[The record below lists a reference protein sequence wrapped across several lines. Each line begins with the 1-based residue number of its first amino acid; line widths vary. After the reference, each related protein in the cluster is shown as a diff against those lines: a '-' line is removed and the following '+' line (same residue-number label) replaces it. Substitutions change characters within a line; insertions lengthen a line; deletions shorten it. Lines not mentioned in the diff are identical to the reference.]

1 MVVDDNERILITGGC
16 GFLGRYLIKG
26 LLEKYRNIEII
37 TLSRNEN
44 NVMKTIT
51 LCNDERLR
59 PIIGDIKDIDSV
71 KYALKDVD
79 TVMHLAAMKHIDL
92 CEANPSEAININVN
106 GTKNLLDNFKGKKFI
121 AMSTDKAVEPL
132 GCYGA
137 TKLLMEKL
145 VLERARSDSSRK
157 YSIVRS
163 GNIFGSSGSVIEK
176 WQQQIKNNNN
186 RITITDPEMT
196 RFFTNVDSLVR
207 FMIGVFENS
216 ESEKIY
222 IPYQKVIKL
231 KDLACCVIDLF
242 GDANTKI
249 EVMGLR
255 KGERPDEK
263 LFFEGEKVVTNL
275 NVGYSRDADMMSLED
290 IKGLLKSVQS

>member
-1 MVVDDNERILITGGC
+1 MIVDDNERILITGGC

-26 LLEKYRNIEII
+26 LLKKYRNIEII

-79 TVMHLAAMKHIDL
+79 IVMHLAAMKHIDL

-145 VLERARSDSSRK
+145 VLEKARSDSSRK

-176 WQQQIKNNNN
+176 WQQQIKNNN

-196 RFFTNVDSLVR
+196 RFFTDVDSLVG
-207 FMIGVFENS
+207 FMIGVLENS
-216 ESEKIY
+216 ETEKIY

-231 KDLACCVIDLF
+231 KDLARCVIDLF

-249 EVMGLR
+249 EAMGLR

-290 IKGLLKSVQS
+290 IKGLLNSMQS

>member
-1 MVVDDNERILITGGC
+1 MIVDDNERILITGGC

-59 PIIGDIKDIDSV
+59 PTIGDIKDIDSV
-71 KYALKDVD
+71 KYALKDVNI
-79 TVMHLAAMKHIDL
+79 VMHLAAMKHIDL

-145 VLERARSDSSRK
+145 VLEKARSDSSRK

-176 WQQQIKNNNN
+176 WQQQIKNNN
-186 RITITDPEMT
+186 RITLTDPEMT
-196 RFFTNVDSLVR
+196 RFFTDVDSLVG
-207 FMIGVFENS
+207 FMIGVLENS

-249 EVMGLR
+249 EAMGLR

-290 IKGLLKSVQS
+290 IKGLLNSMQS

>member
-1 MVVDDNERILITGGC
+1 MAVDDNERILITGGC

-71 KYALKDVD
+71 KYALKDVNI
-79 TVMHLAAMKHIDL
+79 VMHLAAMKHIDL

-145 VLERARSDSSRK
+145 VLEKARSDSSRK

-176 WQQQIKNNNN
+176 WQQQIKNNN
-186 RITITDPEMT
+186 RITLTDPEMT
-196 RFFTNVDSLVR
+196 RFFTDVDSLVG
-207 FMIGVFENS
+207 FMIGVLENS

-231 KDLACCVIDLF
+231 KDLARCVIDLF

-249 EVMGLR
+249 EAMGLR

-290 IKGLLKSVQS
+290 IKGLLNSMQS

>member
-1 MVVDDNERILITGGC
+1 MIADDNERILITGGC

-51 LCNDERLR
+51 LCNDERIR

-79 TVMHLAAMKHIDL
+79 IVMHLAAMKHIDL

-145 VLERARSDSSRK
+145 VLEKARSDSSRK

-176 WQQQIKNNNN
+176 WQQQIKNNNK
-186 RITITDPEMT
+186 ITITDPEMT

-207 FMIGVFENS
+207 FMIGVLENS
-216 ESEKIY
+216 ETEKIY

-231 KDLACCVIDLF
+231 KDLARCVIDLF

-290 IKGLLKSVQS
+290 IKGLLNSMQS

>member
-1 MVVDDNERILITGGC
+1 MIVDDNERILITGGC

-79 TVMHLAAMKHIDL
+79 IVMHLAAMKHIDL

-145 VLERARSDSSRK
+145 VLEKARSDSSRK

-176 WQQQIKNNNN
+176 WQQQIKNNNK
-186 RITITDPEMT
+186 ITITDPEMT
-196 RFFTNVDSLVR
+196 RFFTDVDSLVG
-207 FMIGVFENS
+207 FMIGVLENS
-216 ESEKIY
+216 ETEKIY

-231 KDLACCVIDLF
+231 KDLARCVIDLF

-249 EVMGLR
+249 EAMGLR

-290 IKGLLKSVQS
+290 IKGLLNSMQS

>member
-26 LLEKYRNIEII
+26 LLKKYKNIEIV

-51 LCNDERLR
+51 LCNDVRLR

-71 KYALKDVD
+71 KYASKDVD

-92 CEANPSEAININVN
+92 CEANPTEAININVN
-106 GTKNLLDNFKGKKFI
+106 GTKNLLDSFKGKKFI

-163 GNIFGSSGSVIEK
+163 GNIFGSSGSVIER
-176 WQQQIKNNNN
+176 WQQQIKNNNK
-186 RITITDPEMT
+186 ITITNPEMT
-196 RFFTNVDSLVR
+196 RFFTNVDSLVG
-207 FMIGVFENS
+207 FMIGVLENS

-231 KDLACCVIDLF
+231 KDLASCVIDLF
-242 GDANTKI
+242 GDADTKI

-263 LFFEGEKVVTNL
+263 LFFEGEKVVTDL

-290 IKGLLKSVQS
+290 IKGLLNSMLS

>member
-1 MVVDDNERILITGGC
+1 MIADDNERILITGGC

-59 PIIGDIKDIDSV
+59 PTIGDIKDIDSV
-71 KYALKDVD
+71 KYALKDVNI
-79 TVMHLAAMKHIDL
+79 VMHLAAMKHIDL

-145 VLERARSDSSRK
+145 VLEKARSDSSRK

-176 WQQQIKNNNN
+176 WQQQIKNNN

-196 RFFTNVDSLVR
+196 RFFTDVDSLVG
-207 FMIGVFENS
+207 FMIGVLENS
-216 ESEKIY
+216 ETEKIY

-231 KDLACCVIDLF
+231 KDLARCVIDLF

-249 EVMGLR
+249 EAMGLR

-290 IKGLLKSVQS
+290 IKGLLNSMQS

>member
-1 MVVDDNERILITGGC
+1 
-16 GFLGRYLIKG
+16 
-26 LLEKYRNIEII
+26 
-37 TLSRNEN
+37 
-44 NVMKTIT
+44 MKTIT
-51 LCNDERLR
+51 LCNDPRLR

-145 VLERARSDSSRK
+145 VLERARSDTSKK

-176 WQQQIKNNNN
+176 WQQQIKNNNK
-186 RITITDPEMT
+186 ITITDPEMT
-196 RFFTNVDSLVR
+196 RFFTDVDSLVR
-207 FMIGVFENS
+207 FMISVLENS

-231 KDLACCVIDLF
+231 KDLAHCVIDLF

-263 LFFEGEKVVTNL
+263 LFFDGEKVVTDL
-275 NVGYSRDADMMSLED
+275 NIGYSRDADMMSLED
-290 IKGLLKSVQS
+290 IKGLLNSMRS

>member
-1 MVVDDNERILITGGC
+1 MEVNDMKRILVTGGC
-16 GFLGRYLIKG
+16 GFLGRHLINE
-26 LLEKYRNIEII
+26 LLKKYKDIVIMTI
-37 TLSRNEN
+37 SRNEN

-51 LCNDERLR
+51 KCADKRLI
-59 PIIGDIKDIDSV
+59 PIIGDIKDINTV
-71 KYALKDVD
+71 KYASKNVD
-79 TVMHLAAMKHIDL
+79 TIIHLAAMKHIDL
-92 CEANPSEAININVN
+92 CEANPSEAIDINVN
-106 GTKNLLDNFKGKKFI
+106 GTKNLLKCFKGNTFI

-157 YSIVRS
+157 YLVVRS

-176 WQQQIKNNNN
+176 WKQQIESNN

-196 RFFTNVDSLVR
+196 RFFTHVESLVR
-207 FMIGVFENS
+207 FMIDTIENC
-216 ESEKIY
+216 ESGKIY

-231 KDLACCVIDLF
+231 EDLARCAIELL
-242 GDANTKI
+242 GNRNTEK

-255 KGERPDEK
+255 KGERLDEK
-263 LFFEGEKVVTNL
+263 LFFEGENVITNL
-275 NVGYSRDADMMSLED
+275 NEGFSRDADRMSSED
-290 IKGLLKSVQS
+290 IMELLNSIKS